1 MLPKNCLKNEEVN
14 QGRAGNTLS
23 IIGIAAE
30 YIAESAEV
38 HLELRE
44 VNLSKI
50 VVSDALIALNTV
62 L

>member
-23 IIGIAAE
+23 IIGIAA
-30 YIAESAEV
+30 
-38 HLELRE
+38 
-44 VNLSKI
+44 
-50 VVSDALIALNTV
+50 ALIVLNTV